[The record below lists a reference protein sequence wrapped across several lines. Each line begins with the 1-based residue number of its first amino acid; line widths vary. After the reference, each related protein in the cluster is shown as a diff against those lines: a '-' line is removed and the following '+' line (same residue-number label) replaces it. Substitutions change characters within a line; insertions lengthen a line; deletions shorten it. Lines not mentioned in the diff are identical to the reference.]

1 MGAVVGRGMPVRF
14 PLRGPAGSG
23 GGADTQ
29 RPELVEGEG
38 AVRPMGE
45 RVFDAV
51 SAYGLISPVAYGRTS
66 PAPVADCGSAA
77 GISVEIDVP
86 TRDTRAM
93 SRSTSSEPIER
104 GWDEPWYRVRM
115 EGFEASFLP
124 SDGEDLDEVCNVD
137 VFVTLEDESR
147 WTATVFTVAEV
158 ERLMKLWAG
167 TDEALGGR
175 YFWVSDGLI
184 VRDPGIDSMTDVIA
198 GLIENGEFSEIFQPV
213 INN

>member
-1 MGAVVGRGMPVRF
+1 
-14 PLRGPAGSG
+14 
-23 GGADTQ
+23 
-29 RPELVEGEG
+29 
-38 AVRPMGE
+38 
-45 RVFDAV
+45 
-51 SAYGLISPVAYGRTS
+51 
-66 PAPVADCGSAA
+66 
-77 GISVEIDVP
+77 
-86 TRDTRAM
+86 M
-93 SRSTSSEPIER
+93 SQKTLPEPIKQ

-115 EGFEASFLP
+115 DDFEASFLP

-137 VFVTLEDESR
+137 VFVALEDGSR

-184 VRDPGIDSMTDVIA
+184 VRDPGIDSMTGVIA

-213 INN
+213 IND

>member
-1 MGAVVGRGMPVRF
+1 MNN
-14 PLRGPAGSG
+14 
-23 GGADTQ
+23 
-29 RPELVEGEG
+29 
-38 AVRPMGE
+38 
-45 RVFDAV
+45 
-51 SAYGLISPVAYGRTS
+51 SA
-66 PAPVADCGSAA
+66 
-77 GISVEIDVP
+77 
-86 TRDTRAM
+86 
-93 SRSTSSEPIER
+93 SSEAIER

-137 VFVTLEDESR
+137 VFVSLKDGSC

-184 VRDPGIDSMTDVIA
+184 IREPGIDNMAAVIA
-198 GLIENGEFSEIFQPV
+198 GLIENGEFSEIFQRV
-213 INN
+213 SNN

>member
-1 MGAVVGRGMPVRF
+1 
-14 PLRGPAGSG
+14 
-23 GGADTQ
+23 
-29 RPELVEGEG
+29 
-38 AVRPMGE
+38 
-45 RVFDAV
+45 
-51 SAYGLISPVAYGRTS
+51 
-66 PAPVADCGSAA
+66 
-77 GISVEIDVP
+77 
-86 TRDTRAM
+86 M

-137 VFVTLEDESR
+137 VFVTLEDGSR
-147 WTATVFTVAEV
+147 WTATVFTVTEV

-184 VRDPGIDSMTDVIA
+184 VRDPGIDSMTGVIA
-198 GLIENGEFSEIFQPV
+198 GLIENGEFSEIFQSV

>member
-1 MGAVVGRGMPVRF
+1 
-14 PLRGPAGSG
+14 
-23 GGADTQ
+23 
-29 RPELVEGEG
+29 
-38 AVRPMGE
+38 
-45 RVFDAV
+45 
-51 SAYGLISPVAYGRTS
+51 
-66 PAPVADCGSAA
+66 
-77 GISVEIDVP
+77 
-86 TRDTRAM
+86 M
-93 SRSTSSEPIER
+93 SRSKSSEPIER

-124 SDGEDLDEVCNVD
+124 SNGEDLDEVCNVD
-137 VFVTLEDESR
+137 VFVTLEDGSR

-175 YFWVSDGLI
+175 YFWFSDGLI

>member
-1 MGAVVGRGMPVRF
+1 
-14 PLRGPAGSG
+14 
-23 GGADTQ
+23 
-29 RPELVEGEG
+29 
-38 AVRPMGE
+38 
-45 RVFDAV
+45 
-51 SAYGLISPVAYGRTS
+51 
-66 PAPVADCGSAA
+66 
-77 GISVEIDVP
+77 
-86 TRDTRAM
+86 M
-93 SRSTSSEPIER
+93 SRSTWSEPIER

-115 EGFEASFLP
+115 KGFEASFLP
-124 SDGEDLDEVCNVD
+124 SEGEDLDEVCNVD
-137 VFVTLEDESR
+137 VFVTLDNGSR

-198 GLIENGEFSEIFQPV
+198 GLIESSEFSEIFQLV